1 MEVKLNIMAKIHNR
15 HDIFMRN
22 AETGEVIQQGQAENI
37 VLDRIYTRLLAFSS
51 YFDNIVFGSGSGE
64 FSPARTTLF
73 NRVGSKPAIT
83 EKLTT
88 GYPTSVWTRKV
99 TLGTGEFNGHRLTEV
114 GISDTTTNINTHA
127 IITDSE
133 GNPLEMEEKT
143 ELIIVDIYST
153 VFIEIYDVD
162 SGLFFFDDGL
172 RDYLTGGST
181 PNNSIRLRYLS
192 DDDATTLTG
201 TRTSNAGDKSVTV
214 SVKFDVQHF
223 NKDVKYI
230 DWVGLGIRC
239 VIPRPG
245 VFTTHD
251 RIGVPIGV
259 GDGVTTR
266 FPLPNIGIKNASFKV
281 DGIIHS
287 DWSLDV
293 SSNEVVFVIAPG
305 EALPITSDFTCTLIP
320 KDIDHILNVTMTMA
334 FGGGIH
340 TPVVPEPDYSTLPG
354 PKVLTK
360 GDLKLGY
367 YGVTTAAELITGEA
381 LLLAMGLS
389 DGVLQ
394 HSEAGWLKYAHD
406 NSLKYVAK
414 KAILN
419 SISWNAINANGAVWG
434 DRMVEIDGMLFAVSL
449 LSTQEWDKLIYPVH
463 VDFGEWDQFTDED
476 LLVHYTHGNGSYSW
490 TSTPSGSGRILRGG
504 YGVANSDNYSP
515 TNSNSHVGFRP
526 VLTFLRAL

>member
-1 MEVKLNIMAKIHNR
+1 MELKLNTGVKIHNR
-15 HDIFMRN
+15 HDIYMRN
-22 AETGEVIQQGQAENI
+22 AETGEVVQQGQAENI
-37 VLDRIYTRLLAFSS
+37 VLDRMYTRLLGYSS
-51 YFDNIVFGSGSGE
+51 YFTNIVFGSGAGE
-64 FSPARTTLF
+64 LNPGRTTLF
-73 NRVGSKPAIT
+73 NRVGSKSAIT

-88 GYPTSVWTRKV
+88 GYPTSIWTRKV

-230 DWVGLGIRC
+230 DCVGLGIRC

-251 RIGVPIGV
+251 RIGVSIGV
-259 GDGVTTR
+259 GDGATTR
-266 FPLPNIGIKNASFKV
+266 FPLPNRGIKNASFKV
-281 DGIIHS
+281 DGIIYP
-287 DWSLDV
+287 DWSIDEIN
-293 SSNEVVFVIAPG
+293 NEVVFVTAPG

-334 FGGGIH
+334 FGGGIP
-340 TPVVPEPDYSTLPG
+340 TPVVPEPDFSELPG
-354 PKVLTK
+354 PKILT
-360 GDLKLGY
+360 GGTAGLGF
-367 YGVTTAAELITGEA
+367 YGVTPAIDLISGEELCDLLGITAGT
-381 LLLAMGLS
+381 
-389 DGVLQ
+389 LQ
-394 HSEAGWLKYAHD
+394 HSDEGWLKYANGGTID
-406 NSLKYVAK
+406 YVAK
-414 KAILN
+414 KTIKYGIPWNDINAA
-419 SISWNAINANGAVWG
+419 NAIFG
-434 DRMVEIDGMLFAVSL
+434 DRVIEINGMLFAVRL
-449 LSTQEWDKLIYPVH
+449 LSTEEWNMLMYPVH
-463 VDFGEWDQFTDED
+463 EDFGEWAQFTDEE
-476 LLVHYTHGNGSYSW
+476 LLVHNSFGSGSYSW
-490 TSTPSGSGRILRGG
+490 TSTPSGSNRIIRGDN
-504 YGVANSDNYSP
+504 GVTNSGNYSP
-515 TNSNSHVGFRP
+515 TNWNSNMGFRP